1 MTRQKQ
7 EQLTG
12 LLIFANRK
20 QAEQNEQK
28 ELLRTALEL
37 LNRYTSTAEV
47 KLQEGR
53 IESEADCE
61 TYIQSAKLLNKYY
74 GKKYEVSGVEELMN
88 KI

>member
-12 LLIFANRK
+12 LLVFANRK
-20 QAEQNEQK
+20 QAEQKQK
-28 ELLRTALEL
+28 DEVLRTALEL
-37 LNRYTSTAEV
+37 LNRYTATAEV

-53 IESEADCE
+53 IESEEDHE

-74 GKKYEVSGVEELMN
+74 GRKYSV
-88 KI
+88 